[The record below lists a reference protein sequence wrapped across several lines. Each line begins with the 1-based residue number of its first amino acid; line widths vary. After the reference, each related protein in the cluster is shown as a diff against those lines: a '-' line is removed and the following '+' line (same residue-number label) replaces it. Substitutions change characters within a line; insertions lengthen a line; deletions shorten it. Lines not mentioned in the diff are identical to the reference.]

1 MQGFARG
8 GDARMTRCHDA
19 GFTLVEVM
27 IGVAIVGVLAALSA
41 TNYQIYI
48 DRVRVAR
55 AIVEIKGISLH
66 LSTIVINGGRL
77 PPSLAAVQLTQ
88 KDPWGR
94 VYVYRRISGTPPFLV
109 RKDQFLVPLNTDFDL
124 YSVGPDGQ
132 SRPAITDPLSLDDV
146 VRGANG
152 AFIGLARNY

>member
-1 MQGFARG
+1 MSR
-8 GDARMTRCHDA
+8 RIRNA

-27 IGVAIVGVLAALSA
+27 IAGAIAGVLAALST

-48 DRVRVAR
+48 ERVRVAR
-55 AIVEIKGISLH
+55 AIVEMKGISLH
-66 LSTIVINGGRL
+66 LETIVINGGRL
-77 PPSLAAVQLTQ
+77 PITLASVQLAQ
-88 KDPWGR
+88 NDPWGR
-94 VYVYRRISGTPPFLV
+94 FYVYRRVAGTPPFLV

-124 YSVGPDGQ
+124 YSVGTDGQ
-132 SRPAITDPLSLDDV
+132 SRAPITDPLSLDDV

>member
-1 MQGFARG
+1 VQGVALGLALLKAVVR
-8 GDARMTRCHDA
+8 DA

-27 IGVAIVGVLAALSA
+27 IAVAILGVLAALST

-48 DRVRVAR
+48 ERVRVAR
-55 AIVEIKGISLH
+55 AVVEMKGLSLH
-66 LSTIVINGGRL
+66 LQTIVINGGQL
-77 PPSLAAVQLTQ
+77 PPSLAAVRLSQN
-88 KDPWGR
+88 DPWGR
-94 VYVYRRISGTPPFLV
+94 PYRYLRIATAPASAV

-124 YSVGPDGQ
+124 YSTGADGQ
-132 SRPAITDPLSLDDV
+132 SQPPITHPLSLDDV

>member
-1 MQGFARG
+1 MQGVALRL
-8 GDARMTRCHDA
+8 APVKKMVREA

-27 IGVAIVGVLAALSA
+27 IAVAIIGVLAALST

-48 DRVRVAR
+48 ERVRVAR
-55 AIVEIKGISLH
+55 AVVEMKGLSLH
-66 LSTIVINGGRL
+66 LQTIVINGGQL
-77 PPSLAAVQLTQ
+77 PASLAAARLGQN
-88 KDPWGR
+88 DPWGR
-94 VYVYRRISGTPPFLV
+94 PYRYLRLNKPPQFSA

-124 YSVGPDGQ
+124 YSVGADGQ
-132 SRPAITDPLSLDDV
+132 TRPPITHPLSLDDV

>member
-1 MQGFARG
+1 
-8 GDARMTRCHDA
+8 MTHRDRRT

-27 IGVAIVGVLAALSA
+27 IAVAIVGVLAALST

-48 DRVRVAR
+48 ERVRVAR
-55 AIVEIKGISLH
+55 AVVEMKGLSLH
-66 LSTIVINGGRL
+66 LQTIVIDGGTL
-77 PPSLAAVQLTQ
+77 PPTLASVRLSQA
-88 KDPWGR
+88 DPWGR
-94 VYVYRRISGTPPFLV
+94 MYVYRRISGAPPLLV

-124 YSVGPDGQ
+124 YSVGADGQ
-132 SRPAITDPLSLDDV
+132 TRPPITHPLSLDDV

>member
-1 MQGFARG
+1 VTHR
-8 GDARMTRCHDA
+8 DRRT

-27 IGVAIVGVLAALSA
+27 IAVAIVGVLAALST

-48 DRVRVAR
+48 ERVRVAR
-55 AIVEIKGISLH
+55 AVVEMKGLSLH
-66 LSTIVINGGRL
+66 LQTIVIDGGTL
-77 PPSLAAVQLTQ
+77 PPTLASVRLSQA
-88 KDPWGR
+88 DPWGR
-94 VYVYRRISGTPPFLV
+94 MYVYRRISGAPPLLV

-124 YSVGPDGQ
+124 YSVGADGQ
-132 SRPAITDPLSLDDV
+132 TRPPITHPLSLDDV

>member
-1 MQGFARG
+1 MSKR
-8 GDARMTRCHDA
+8 DRPT

-27 IGVAIVGVLAALSA
+27 IAVAIIGVLAALST

-48 DRVRVAR
+48 ERVRVAR
-55 AIVEIKGISLH
+55 AVVEMRGLSLH
-66 LSTIVINGGRL
+66 LQTILINGGTL
-77 PPSLAAVQLTQ
+77 PPTLASVQLSQ
-88 KDPWGR
+88 ADPWGR
-94 VYVYRRISGTPPFLV
+94 MYVYRRISGAPPFLV

-124 YSVGPDGQ
+124 YSLGADGQ
-132 SRPAITDPLSLDDV
+132 SQPPVTHPLSLDDV